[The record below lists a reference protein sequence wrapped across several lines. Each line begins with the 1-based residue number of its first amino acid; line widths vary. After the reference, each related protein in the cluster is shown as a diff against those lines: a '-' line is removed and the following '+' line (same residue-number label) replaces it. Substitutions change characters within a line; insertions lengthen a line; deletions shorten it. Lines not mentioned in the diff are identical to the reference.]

1 MAPGWFGIRQDN
13 ESTRIKTLVDE
24 VNLNSQEQARGLD
37 QIGKAITQI
46 ERVTQTTAANA
57 EERAAAAEELRAQ
70 SETVKDVVERLAAMV
85 GGRH

>member
-1 MAPGWFGIRQDN
+1 
-13 ESTRIKTLVDE
+13 VDE